1 MKYPTLAFT
10 KYAETLP
17 DAEKQPKAHH
27 ENVFRK
33 VPGIG
38 TYTLGTKTTKSYD
51 KGEQDMRRELSD
63 IRRHEIPKNH
73 NTPIN
78 EREFTWEREQKR
90 LILQDQ
96 EARKDARHLQRPS
109 KSQDGVR
116 NVAKSHD
123 GVLNREDIDTFD
135 YHKLKKGSKNARQP
149 KRDNFLLPQLS
160 EPQKAG
166 SSSLVDV
173 RNNPNAYEPKI
184 NNTIEEPREL
194 NRQNTKSKDVEDINP
209 DLVQL
214 GWKDSREIKK
224 TAKLKKTRK
233 GKDKIE
239 DVEGHLR
246 YQNGVLLPKKSYEG

>member
-1 MKYPTLAFT
+1 MWFYISSALFNLPREHTYTFMYISMLTELLFFLFQPRRSIPKSLKYPTLAFT
-10 KYAETLP
+10 KYADTIP
-17 DAEKQPKAHH
+17 DTEKQPKAHH

-63 IRRHEIPKNH
+63 IRKHEIPKNH

-116 NVAKSHD
+116 NIAK
-123 GVLNREDIDTFD
+123 
-135 YHKLKKGSKNARQP
+135 
-149 KRDNFLLPQLS
+149 
-160 EPQKAG
+160 
-166 SSSLVDV
+166 
-173 RNNPNAYEPKI
+173 
-184 NNTIEEPREL
+184 
-194 NRQNTKSKDVEDINP
+194 
-209 DLVQL
+209 
-214 GWKDSREIKK
+214 
-224 TAKLKKTRK
+224 
-233 GKDKIE
+233 
-239 DVEGHLR
+239 
-246 YQNGVLLPKKSYEG
+246 